1 MRNIYISDAGKD
13 ENDGFTSKTPIR
25 SWARYLKIKTGND
38 NVVLMG
44 NPETILKRLYA
55 EIEKRNQHQFETG
68 LNC

>member
-13 ENDGFTSKTPIR
+13 ENDGLTSKAPIR

-44 NPETILKRLYA
+44 SPETILKRLYA

-68 LNC
+68 

>member
-1 MRNIYISDAGKD
+1 MGSPTKNW
-13 ENDGFTSKTPIR
+13 SKLLTHR

-68 LNC
+68 

>member
-13 ENDGFTSKTPIR
+13 ENDRLTSKTPIR

-55 EIEKRNQHQFETG
+55 EIEKGNQHQFETG
-68 LNC
+68 

>member
-1 MRNIYISDAGKD
+1 MMRCATSIFPTPAKTK
-13 ENDGFTSKTPIR
+13 NDGLTSKTPIR
-25 SWARYLKIKTGND
+25 SWARYLKIKTGNE

-68 LNC
+68 

>member
-1 MRNIYISDAGKD
+1 MRNIYISDAGKE
-13 ENDGFTSKTPIR
+13 ENDGFTSETPIR
-25 SWARYLKIKTGND
+25 SWAGYAKIKTGND

-68 LNC
+68 

>member
-13 ENDGFTSKTPIR
+13 ENDGLTSKTPIR
-25 SWARYLKIKTGND
+25 SGARYLKIKTGND

-68 LNC
+68 

>member
-1 MRNIYISDAGKD
+1 MGPASPQRQFELPRQPQREFATVPVDLPS
-13 ENDGFTSKTPIR
+13 PLR
-25 SWARYLKIKTGND
+25 RND

-68 LNC
+68 